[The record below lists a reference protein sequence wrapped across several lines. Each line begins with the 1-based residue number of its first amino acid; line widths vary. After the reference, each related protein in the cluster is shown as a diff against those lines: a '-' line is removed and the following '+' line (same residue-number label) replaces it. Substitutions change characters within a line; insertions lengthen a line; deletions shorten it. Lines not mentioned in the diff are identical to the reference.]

1 MFKRLIDLPQKD
13 LNPNIQMRRRLLN
26 TLLIGLIS
34 AVFVTDIFLIAATYT
49 DFMQF
54 DNILYFS
61 SFLIILGGLISYWLN
76 KKGQV
81 YFAGSI
87 FLFLV
92 AAVVTIS
99 DAPKEL
105 LVGRS
110 MIFFIIP
117 VIMSS
122 FLIRSYASFIVAAL
136 LTIEHTALWITVDL
150 DITFNPFGMI
160 AFFNFAYIAWLGAR
174 AMEDALTQAY
184 NTNQHLDELVG
195 ERTQELAEANA
206 YLENANERLTELD
219 VLKSKFVS
227 DVSHE
232 LRTPISNISIYLEM
246 LNDMVMKI
254 GITVP
259 VKAVNFMNILR
270 DETDRL
276 SKLINDIL
284 SASRLEQ
291 SMKNMDK
298 QIVDINAILTDV
310 IETNRLKAE
319 TQGLV
324 LETRLVEG
332 SLKSLAV
339 KDQLQQVFTNL
350 VANSINYTEQGSITI
365 TTDIDASDQI
375 VLRVQDTGIGIPSDD
390 LPHLFERF
398 YRGQQASRSTIPGT
412 GLGLS
417 ITKEI
422 VEAHNGRIEV
432 ESEIN
437 VGTTFTVYFPIH
449 NPNNEE

>member
-1 MFKRLIDLPQKD
+1 MLKRLTDFPRKD
-13 LNPNIQMRRRLLN
+13 LNPNIQMRGRLLN

-34 AVFVTDIFLIAATYT
+34 AVFVTDIFLISATYT

-54 DNILYFS
+54 DSILYFS

-76 KKGQV
+76 KKGKV

-99 DAPKEL
+99 DTPKEL

-136 LTIEHTALWITVDL
+136 LTIEHTVLWITADL

-195 ERTQELAEANA
+195 ARTRELAEANA
-206 YLENANERLTELD
+206 YLESANERLTELD
-219 VLKSKFVS
+219 ALKSKFVS

-246 LNDMVMKI
+246 LEQILSEIKSLPKRTRKFI
-254 GITVP
+254 
-259 VKAVNFMNILR
+259 KILR
-270 DETDRL
+270 DETERL
-276 SKLINDIL
+276 TKLITDVLNT
-284 SASRLEQ
+284 SRLEQ
-291 SMKNMDK
+291 AIDSIEMRPINVCA
-298 QIVDINAILTDV
+298 IVADV
-310 IETNRLKAE
+310 VEANRLKAE
-319 TQGLV
+319 TKGITL
-324 LETRLVEG
+324 
-332 SLKSLAV
+332 SLSEPDSYPNLLADP
-339 KDQLQQVFTNL
+339 DQLKQVFTNL
-350 VANSINYTEQGSITI
+350 VANAINYTPKGEVNISTQ
-365 TTDIDASDQI
+365 IDEANQYI
-375 VLRVQDTGIGIPSDD
+375 FRIQDTGMGISSSDTE
-390 LPHLFERF
+390 HLFERF
-398 YRGQQASRSTIPGT
+398 YRGQQASRSSIPGT
-412 GLGLS
+412 GLGLA

-422 VEAHNGRIEV
+422 VEAHNGRIKV

-437 VGTTFTVYFPIH
+437 VGTTFTVYFPIY